1 MLFWG
6 IERGWEEWPLEGRR
20 KGGASLNYSSKLLED
35 LFSNNLNLII

>member
-20 KGGASLNYSSKLLED
+20 KGGASLNYSS
-35 LFSNNLNLII
+35 NLKHGENSTYP